1 MATEFKR
8 KDKKTIEKDSQ
19 RELKEI
25 KGDKE
30 GFRKWVEDL
39 YVNLLTD
46 EDLKVSYEAFKF
58 IGFNRDE
65 VMEQIYQTFKEIHIV
80 SEVVVAIALRG
91 PVAANNLRLS
101 NGRSISSYGIAPNG
115 GRRNKLL
122 TGNKIQAATADLAAF
137 YLKKLNIPKRISSLL
152 CPSWLQFPSAGS
164 LPLDGIL
171 RQQHLEFAIQFSKL
185 ITQGPNTVGNA
196 VGGFNQQIYDQMV
209 NNTYCDDRLRPYLF
223 G

>member
-1 MATEFKR
+1 MTTETKKR
-8 KDKKTIEKDSQ
+8 DRKTIEKDTTK
-19 RELKEI
+19 EVKEI

-30 GFRKWVEDL
+30 GFKKWVEEL
-39 YVNLLTD
+39 YSNLLND

-65 VMEQIYQTFKEIHIV
+65 VMEQIHNTFKETHIV

-101 NGRSISSYGIAPNG
+101 NGRTISSYGVTPNG
-115 GRRNKLL
+115 GRRTKLL

-137 YLKKLNIPKRISSLL
+137 YLKRLNVPKRISSLA
-152 CPSWLQFPSAGS
+152 CPSWFQFPSAGS
-164 LPLDGIL
+164 LPFDETL
-171 RQQHLEFAIQFSKL
+171 RRQHLEFAKQFSKL
-185 ITQGPNTVGNA
+185 ITQGPNVVGN
-196 VGGFNQQIYDQMV
+196 VVDGFNQQIYDQMAS
-209 NNTYCDDRLRPYLF
+209 NTYCDDRLRAFLF